1 MLSTPVIALGAAY
14 VVVAVLLLSLNLTS
28 LWRWWIKASAIIV
41 TTAFFGISVQ
51 AINGLTGWPT
61 TQKLPARFNV
71 LWTAIVEPDKKTNN
85 PGWIY
90 LWAAELDANNVPAT
104 RPRSYQLPYSD
115 SLMRKITQ
123 AQEKRERGVD
133 VMGRV
138 DDGQPVT
145 RDELKKDIKMGKNT
159 KEGEELTAAET
170 VPFMDDSARLN
181 FEELPPVL
189 LPDKGPL

>member
-41 TTAFFGISVQ
+41 TTAFFGISIQ

-71 LWTAIVEPDKKTNN
+71 LWTAVVEPDKKTNN
-85 PGWIY
+85 PGSIY
-90 LWAAELDANNVPAT
+90 LWAAELDANNVPST

-133 VMGRV
+133 VMGRI

-145 RDELKKDIKMGKNT
+145 RDELKNDIKMGKIT
-159 KEGEELTAAET
+159 KSGEELTAAET

-181 FEELPPVL
+181 FEELPPVV

>member
-1 MLSTPVIALGAAY
+1 MLSTPVIGLGAAY

-28 LWRWWIKASAIIV
+28 QWRWWIKASAIVI
-41 TTAFFGISVQ
+41 TTTFFGISVQ

-61 TQKLPARFNV
+61 TQKPPARFNL
-71 LWTAIVEPDKKTNN
+71 LWTMVVEPDKKTNN

-90 LWAAELDANNVPAT
+90 LWAEGLDANNVPSS

-115 SLMRKITQ
+115 ALARKITQ

-133 VMGRV
+133 VMGRI

-145 RDELKKDIKMGKNT
+145 RDELKNDIKMGKITNSS
-159 KEGEELTAAET
+159 EELTAAET
-170 VPFMDDSARLN
+170 VPFMDDGARLN
-181 FEELPPVL
+181 FEDLPPVV

>member
-41 TTAFFGISVQ
+41 TTAFFGISIQ

-90 LWAAELDANNVPAT
+90 LWAAELDANNVPST

-133 VMGRV
+133 VMGRI

-145 RDELKKDIKMGKNT
+145 RDELKNDIKMGKNT
-159 KEGEELTAAET
+159 KEGEQLTAAET
-170 VPFMDDSARLN
+170 VPFMDDGARLN